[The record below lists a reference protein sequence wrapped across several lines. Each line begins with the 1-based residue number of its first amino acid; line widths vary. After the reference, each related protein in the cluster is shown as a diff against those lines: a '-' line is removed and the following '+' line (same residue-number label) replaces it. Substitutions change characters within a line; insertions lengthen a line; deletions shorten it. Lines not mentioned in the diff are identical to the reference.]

1 MFCQSETCIHSPPI
15 NSLNHSF
22 LSFTEFEKH
31 RVSSDIVPQVH
42 LLISWSTPHSL
53 LNFSSSKCYRLIS
66 GVTTTIIDT
75 CQMFNCFFLL
85 KGNKHTK
92 IGGLCYILMYPILG
106 TYTVIY
112 SFRETAIFLQVS
124 PAQESTTSLDG
135 FLAQQEEKYK
145 RWLEM
150 ATAFFDAYQCN
161 SFSHKISIMHAIRS
175 VLSRFENLNR

>member
-1 MFCQSETCIHSPPI
+1 M
-15 NSLNHSF
+15 
-22 LSFTEFEKH
+22 
-31 RVSSDIVPQVH
+31 SSDNVPQVH
-42 LLISWSTPHSL
+42 LLISWSTPHS

-112 SFRETAIFLQVS
+112 SFRETTIFLQVS
-124 PAQESTTSLDG
+124 PCTRINNQL
-135 FLAQQEEKYK
+135 
-145 RWLEM
+145 RWLLGTNRKRSTKDGWRWQLLFSM
-150 ATAFFDAYQCN
+150 LINATLSVTRPALCN
-161 SFSHKISIMHAIRS
+161 PECF
-175 VLSRFENLNR
+175 V